1 MESILLYHCR
11 ALLMDEENTLLDP
24 AYVVVEGE
32 RIAAVSS
39 TRPQGPFA
47 QEIDCGGNVL
57 MPGLVNAH
65 THIPMTL
72 MRGYAG
78 GCDLHTWLNDWIFPA
93 EAKLDDRAVRAGA
106 DLALAELIAGGVTT
120 IADMYMHTPAIAQ
133 AVLAAGISA
142 NLSCGGVY
150 FGAPGDFSPATCPDC
165 DHQRQ
170 LTEEFHEAGNGQIL
184 VDASIHGE
192 YTSNVPLWQ
201 WMADYAQRKGLG
213 MHVHVSETQS
223 EHEGSLTRWGLTPFR
238 ILDRYGVW
246 DTRAIAAH
254 CVWTTEDDWAGM
266 AEKGVACVH
275 NPVSN
280 LKLGSGV
287 AWIPAMKAAGVPVA
301 LGTDGVSSNNN
312 QDMFEEMKFAAVLH
326 NGVTRD
332 PLALLPQDVL
342 AMATREGAKALGR
355 QTGRIAPG
363 YVADLILVDFTRPHL
378 TPCHSVMDN
387 LVYAAH
393 GSDVVMNMARG
404 KIIYKDGTF
413 LTLDLEKI
421 QAEVKSYA
429 LPRLFGDGKTW

>member
-170 LTEEFHEAGNGQIL
+170 LTEEFHGAGNGQIL

>member
-150 FGAPGDFSPATCPDC
+150 FGAPGDFSPAACPDC

-170 LTEEFHEAGNGQIL
+170 LTEEFHGAGNGQIL

-287 AWIPAMKAAGVPVA
+287 AWIPAMKAAGVPIA
-301 LGTDGVSSNNN
+301 LCTDGVSSNNN

-355 QTGRIAPG
+355 KTGRIAPG

>member
-11 ALLMDEENTLLDP
+11 ALLMDEENTILDP

-150 FGAPGDFSPATCPDC
+150 FGAPGDFSPATCKDC
-165 DHQRQ
+165 ENQRI
-170 LTEEFHEAGNGQIL
+170 LTEEFHGAGNGQIL
-184 VDASIHGE
+184 VDASVHGE

-223 EHEGSLTRWGLTPFR
+223 EHEACKGRWGLTPFA

-254 CVWTTEDDWAGM
+254 CVWTTEEDWAAM
-266 AEKGVACVH
+266 ADKGVTCVH

-287 AWIPAMKAAGVPVA
+287 AWVPAMKAAGVNVA

-326 NGVTRD
+326 NGVTHN
-332 PLALLPQDVL
+332 PLALLPRDVL
-342 AMATREGAKALGR
+342 AMATRDGGRALGR
-355 QTGRIAPG
+355 KTGVIAPG
-363 YVADLILVDFTRPHL
+363 YTADLILVDFTRPHL
-378 TPCHSVMDN
+378 TPCHSVTDH
-387 LVYAAH
+387 LVYSAH

>member
-1 MESILLYHCR
+1 MERILLHHCR
-11 ALLMDEENTLLDP
+11 ALLMDEAATVLDD
-24 AYVVVEGE
+24 AFVVVEGE
-32 RIAAVSS
+32 TIASVTP
-39 TRPQGPFA
+39 TRPAGAFT

-72 MRGYAG
+72 MRGYGG

-93 EAKLDDRAVRAGA
+93 EAKLDGRAVRAGA

-133 AVLAAGISA
+133 AMLAAGISA

-287 AWIPAMKAAGVPVA
+287 AWIPAMKAAGVPIA

-326 NGVTRD
+326 NGVTHN

-413 LTLDLEKI
+413 LTLDLDQI
-421 QAEVKSYA
+421 LAEVRQYA
-429 LPRLFGDGKTW
+429 LPKLFGDAAPR

>member
-150 FGAPGDFSPATCPDC
+150 FGAPGDFSPAACPDC

-287 AWIPAMKAAGVPVA
+287 AWIPAMKAAGVPIA

>member
-1 MESILLYHCR
+1 MERILLHHCR
-11 ALLMDEENTLLDP
+11 ALLMDEAATVLDD
-24 AYVVVEGE
+24 AFVVVEGE
-32 RIAAVSS
+32 TIASVTP
-39 TRPQGPFA
+39 TRPAGAFT

-150 FGAPGDFSPATCPDC
+150 FGAPGDFSPAACPDC

-170 LTEEFHEAGNGQIL
+170 LTEEFHGAGNGQIL

-201 WMADYAQRKGLG
+201 WMANYAQRKGLG

-287 AWIPAMKAAGVPVA
+287 AWIPAMKAAGVPIA

>member
-1 MESILLYHCR
+1 MERILLHHCR
-11 ALLMDEENTLLDP
+11 ALLMDEAATVLDD
-24 AYVVVEGE
+24 AFVVVEGE
-32 RIAAVSS
+32 TIASVTP
-39 TRPQGPFA
+39 TRPAGAFT

-72 MRGYAG
+72 MRGYGG

-93 EAKLDDRAVRAGA
+93 EAKLDGRAVRAGA
-106 DLALAELIAGGVTT
+106 GLALAELIASGVTT
-120 IADMYMHTPAIAQ
+120 IADMYMHTTHIAQ
-133 AVLAAGISA
+133 AVLEAGISA

-150 FGAPGDFSPATCPDC
+150 FGAPGDFGPDTCKDC
-165 DHQRQ
+165 ENQRI
-170 LTEEFHEAGNGQIL
+170 LTEEFHGAGNGQIL
-184 VDASIHGE
+184 VDASVHGE

-254 CVWTTEDDWAGM
+254 CVWTTEEDWAAM
-266 AEKGVACVH
+266 AEKGVTCVH

-287 AWIPAMKAAGVPVA
+287 AWIPAMKAAGVPIA

>member
-32 RIAAVSS
+32 RIASVSS

-150 FGAPGDFSPATCPDC
+150 FGAPGDFSPAACPDC

-170 LTEEFHEAGNGQIL
+170 LTEEFHGAGNGQIL

-287 AWIPAMKAAGVPVA
+287 AWIPAMKAAGVPIA

>member
-32 RIAAVSS
+32 RIASVSS

-133 AVLAAGISA
+133 AVLAAGIST

-150 FGAPGDFSPATCPDC
+150 FGAPGDFSPAACPDC

-170 LTEEFHEAGNGQIL
+170 LTEEFHGAGTGQIL

-246 DTRAIAAH
+246 DTR
-254 CVWTTEDDWAGM
+254 TTG
-266 AEKGVACVH
+266 
-275 NPVSN
+275 P
-280 LKLGSGV
+280 
-287 AWIPAMKAAGVPVA
+287 AWRRRGWPAS
-301 LGTDGVSSNNN
+301 T
-312 QDMFEEMKFAAVLH
+312 
-326 NGVTRD
+326 
-332 PLALLPQDVL
+332 
-342 AMATREGAKALGR
+342 
-355 QTGRIAPG
+355 
-363 YVADLILVDFTRPHL
+363 
-378 TPCHSVMDN
+378 TPCP
-387 LVYAAH
+387 
-393 GSDVVMNMARG
+393 
-404 KIIYKDGTF
+404 T
-413 LTLDLEKI
+413 
-421 QAEVKSYA
+421 
-429 LPRLFGDGKTW
+429 